1 MRKLVI
7 AFMLVLL
14 ATTATA
20 QMHRQQPGEM
30 SGPMHFA
37 VAADGSVIVLASAD
51 QVVALNAATGNVA
64 WTVKVTGYP
73 MQLSAAGNQIYVL
86 VVDTA
91 DMTTMPVRRGAART
105 LVAISNTGTV
115 LWSKKLD

>member
-1 MRKLVI
+1 
-7 AFMLVLL
+7 
-14 ATTATA
+14 
-20 QMHRQQPGEM
+20 M

-37 VAADGSVIVLASAD
+37 VAADGSVIVLAKANEI
-51 QVVALNAATGNVA
+51 VALNAASGNVA
-64 WTVKVTGYP
+64 WTVKVTGSP
-73 MQLSAAGNQIYVL
+73 MQIATAGNQIFVM

-115 LWSKKLD
+115 LWSKKLE